1 MNEINELI
9 EMLKSS
15 DASYLIAKFE
25 EYSVII
31 TDNATANVLEDTLKE
46 WWLEVFI
53 RDNCYHYLKDNRCII
68 HR

>member
-1 MNEINELI
+1 MNEIKELI

-31 TDNATANVLEDTLKE
+31 TDNGTANVLEDTLKE
-46 WWLEVFI
+46 
-53 RDNCYHYLKDNRCII
+53 
-68 HR
+68 

>member
-1 MNEINELI
+1 MNEIKELI

-53 RDNCYHYLKDNRCII
+53 RDNCYYYLKDNRCII